1 MNKEDSLF
9 NFPFSYITRYFIAF
23 PGVTASTLAIG
34 PPALINFSSSIIAS
48 PEPTSAD
55 IVTGERALK
64 EIADARLALESN
76 VALTPT
82 RPFHSTPK
90 RLVPDRS
97 HSLRRL
103 AAKNAAMMA
112 EVNAEQP
119 QKRSPTLGRTRGMTR
134 AQYRFVY
141 SFLFVYWSHTKNFYY
156 IAAKCSR
163 FFARGQLAGWKAH
176 WITLP
181 RF

>member
-1 MNKEDSLF
+1 LFLLLSLG
-9 NFPFSYITRYFIAF
+9 A
-23 PGVTASTLAIG
+23 TASTLAIG

-141 SFLFVYWSHTKNFYY
+141 SFLFVYWSHTKKLLLYRSKMQQILRKRPTCWVEGALDHSTAFLMPVT
-156 IAAKCSR
+156 AAQ
-163 FFARGQLAGWKAH
+163 RG
-176 WITLP
+176 
-181 RF
+181 